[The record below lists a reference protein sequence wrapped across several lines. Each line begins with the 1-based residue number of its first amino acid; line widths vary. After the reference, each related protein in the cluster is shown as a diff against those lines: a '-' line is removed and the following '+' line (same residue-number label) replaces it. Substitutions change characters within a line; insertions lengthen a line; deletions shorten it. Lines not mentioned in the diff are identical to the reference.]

1 LREIRVRP
9 VILGGVVPKLV
20 EVLEEGTLDGPLI
33 DQQAIGWDVETLSEE
48 QHLVQSLYCAL
59 SESDLQDLYD
69 IAELG
74 PVALVGGTFTLQL
87 WIPKRPYNNANR
99 SPCFKGDKS
108 ELKTVEPWWRYGT
121 MLAARFSTLRVQGV

>member
-1 LREIRVRP
+1 M
-9 VILGGVVPKLV
+9 GGVVPKLAELV
-20 EVLEEGTLDGPLI
+20 EEGTLDGPLI
-33 DQQAIGWDVETLSEE
+33 DQQAIGWDVETLSKE
-48 QHLVQSLYCAL
+48 QHLVQSLYCVL

-87 WIPKRPYNNANR
+87 WVPKRPYNNANR

-108 ELKTVEPWWRYGT
+108 ELKTVEPRWRYGT
-121 MLAARFSTLRVQGV
+121 MLAARFLHA